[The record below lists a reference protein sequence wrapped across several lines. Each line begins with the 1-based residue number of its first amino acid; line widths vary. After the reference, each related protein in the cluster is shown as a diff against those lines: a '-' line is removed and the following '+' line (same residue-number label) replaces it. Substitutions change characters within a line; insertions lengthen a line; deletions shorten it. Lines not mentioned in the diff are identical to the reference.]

1 MQTQMLKGILEGCV
15 LKIVEDH
22 FHFSK
27 EILEILNTQG
37 FDHITEGTIFP
48 LLIRLEKED
57 LFEIKKIKT
66 EYGHYRKYYRLN
78 KKGIEELKHFEESWN
93 HLYRTVNHII
103 KEG

>member
-37 FDHITEGTIFP
+37 FDNITEGTIFP

-57 LFEIKKIKT
+57 LFEIKKVKT
-66 EYGHYRKYYRLN
+66 EYGPYRKYYRLN
-78 KKGIEELKHFEESWN
+78 TKGKEELKNFEESWN
-93 HLYRTVNHII
+93 HLYKTVNHIM